1 LAERRSRLRTCSSSR
16 VDYQE
21 SPGLAS
27 GWVVETA
34 GDISHLEA
42 PALDDLQR

>member
-1 LAERRSRLRTCSSSR
+1 SISR

-21 SPGLAS
+21 SLWLAS

-34 GDISHLEA
+34 GDISHLDA
-42 PALDDLQR
+42 PALDELQR